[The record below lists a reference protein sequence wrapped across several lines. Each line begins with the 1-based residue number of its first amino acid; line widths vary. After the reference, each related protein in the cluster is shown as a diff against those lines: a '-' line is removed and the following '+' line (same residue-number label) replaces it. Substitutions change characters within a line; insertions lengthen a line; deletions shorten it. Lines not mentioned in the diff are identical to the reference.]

1 VVDWDRSTSA
11 PEVFR
16 GRLTK
21 QPTYVDLSWARDQP
35 AALSIRHHPRF
46 REAVTWVAAPIHGY
60 ESPQE
65 LDSDDLRRYRRGRRL
80 RRVGIGA
87 LAVLTVAAI
96 AAAVVARDQQLEAN
110 RQLERSES
118 RALASAARANAGDEH
133 DLALLQALESV
144 RQAGTAQAWGSL
156 LDVLNE
162 PSRLQQR
169 SSGAHHTTVTALTTS
184 ADGRL
189 AASGDDEGSV
199 VIWDVDPG
207 ARANPASNPT
217 VVAGD
222 DPSEIVDL
230 QITDD
235 DGRSV
240 VHALSAD
247 GAIRAFDAES
257 GEPIENGSVAPGFET
272 SAISDDGQLIA
283 GAVDDDEDIW
293 HDEIVVVNAVTGD
306 RVDQTPLADDVL
318 VERLV
323 FRPGSRT
330 VIGSDGYSIFSWD
343 VSGSEEPAIVGS
355 PESGVS
361 DFALSPDGGL
371 LAVGEPEGNIWIID
385 LDEKT
390 DPSSPIPFEPT
401 PTSPVRALAF
411 APTGAAS
418 AAEPWQLVSAH
429 TNGDVREWTWYTDD
443 VFAFEQN
450 VARGHRDEVTAVA
463 FRPDGQV
470 VSGGYDGEV
479 LWWSGAPITGLAD
492 VIPTSGSSHAGDVV
506 DVALLDP
513 HGADVA
519 SLDNRGRLLRTA
531 DDGTGRLWQTIEPG
545 ALLDAAGDVLAY
557 THSDGSI
564 TVISGKATG
573 AGPGITL
580 SDEHNLAARVLDLSD
595 DGAGLISIDETNIA
609 VVWDVIT
616 GSVRSRLA
624 IPETFSVTSALFG
637 RGDRLWVGGVDDN
650 GAPEA
655 LEFDGRSGDVVGEP
669 IHHGEATDNVVSAL
683 ALSRD
688 GTTLA
693 TGGTDRAIRLWDAR
707 THEPLARGELSA
719 HRENVSGLA
728 FTPDGAGLVSAD
740 QDGLVN
746 FWDVADRQRVTAFT
760 GPTDGINAL
769 AVSADGRTLV
779 VASEDDHVYRWSLDR
794 REWIERACELAT
806 RNMTAAEWQLYGRG
820 PQLRLCDYPGEGPLV
835 DWSERVG
842 G

>member
-1 VVDWDRSTSA
+1 
-11 PEVFR
+11 
-16 GRLTK
+16 
-21 QPTYVDLSWARDQP
+21 
-35 AALSIRHHPRF
+35 
-46 REAVTWVAAPIHGY
+46 VTWVAAPIHGY

-65 LDSDDLRRYRRGRRL
+65 LDSDDLRRYRRGRRF

-96 AAAVVARDQQLEAN
+96 AAAVVARNQQLEAN
-110 RQLERSES
+110 RQLQRSES
-118 RALASAARANAGDEH
+118 RALASAARANADDEH

-169 SSGAHHTTVTALTTS
+169 SSGAHQTTVTALATS
-184 ADGRL
+184 SDGRL

-199 VIWDVDPG
+199 IIWDVDPG
-207 ARANPASNPT
+207 AQANPASNPT
-217 VVAGD
+217 VVAD
-222 DPSEIVDL
+222 DASAAIVDL

-247 GAIRAFDAES
+247 GEIRSFDAET
-257 GEPIENGSVAPGFET
+257 GQPIDNRSTASGFET

-293 HDEIVVVNAVTGD
+293 HDQIVVVDTVTGD
-306 RVDQTPLADDVL
+306 VVDETPLGADVI
-318 VERLV
+318 VERLD

-330 VIGSDGYSIFSWD
+330 IVGSDGYSIFSWD
-343 VSGSEEPAIVGS
+343 VSGSEEPVIVAT
-355 PESGVS
+355 PDSGVS
-361 DFALSPDGGL
+361 DFTLSPDGGL
-371 LAVGEPEGNIWIID
+371 LAVGEPEGNIWILD
-385 LDEKT
+385 LDETT
-390 DPSSPIPFEPT
+390 DTPSPIPFEPT

-411 APTGAAS
+411 APTEGAS
-418 AAEPWQLVSAH
+418 ADEPWLLVSAH
-429 TNGDVREWTWYTDD
+429 TNGDVREWAWYAEDE
-443 VFAFEQN
+443 FAFEQT

-463 FRPDGQV
+463 FRPDGQL

-479 LWWSGAPITGLAD
+479 LWWGGTPIAGLAD
-492 VIPTSGSSHAGDVV
+492 VIPISGSSHAGDVV

-513 HGADVA
+513 QGADVA

-531 DDGTGRLWQTIEPG
+531 ADGTGQLWQTIEPG

-557 THSDGSI
+557 TQADGTIS
-564 TVISGKATG
+564 VISGNDTG
-573 AGPGITL
+573 AGSDITL
-580 SDEHNLAARVLDLSD
+580 SDDHVLMPRVLDLSD
-595 DGAGLISIDETNIA
+595 DGAGLISVDETNIA
-609 VVWDVIT
+609 VVWDVT
-616 GSVRSRLA
+616 AGSIRSRLA
-624 IPETFSVTSALFG
+624 IPETFSVTAALFG
-637 RGDRLWVGGVDDN
+637 TGDRLWVGGVDEN
-650 GAPEA
+650 GTPTA

-669 IHHGEATDNVVSAL
+669 IHHGQATDNVVSAL

-693 TGGTDRAIRLWDAR
+693 TGGTDRGIRLWDAR
-707 THEPLARGELSA
+707 THEPLARGELSG

-728 FTPDGAGLVSAD
+728 FTPEGAGLVSAD
-740 QDGLVN
+740 QDGVVN

-769 AVSADGRTLV
+769 AVSADGLTLV
-779 VASEDDHVYRWSLDR
+779 VASEDDNVYRWSLDR
-794 REWIERACELAT
+794 RDWIERACDLAT
-806 RNMTAAEWQLYGRG
+806 RNMTATEWELYGRG
-820 PQLRLCDYPGEGPLV
+820 PQLRLCDYPGEGPVV